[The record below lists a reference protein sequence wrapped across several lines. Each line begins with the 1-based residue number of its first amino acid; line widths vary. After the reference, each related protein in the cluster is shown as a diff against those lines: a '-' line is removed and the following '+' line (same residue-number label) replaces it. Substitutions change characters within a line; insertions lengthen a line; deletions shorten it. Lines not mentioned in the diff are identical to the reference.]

1 MAIVCFHPQK
11 LSPEELAALKA
22 SLAQPFMVG
31 LGMASENWA
40 QLNWGTTVLDV
51 CCGTSTIGP
60 TLALE
65 GKGVVGV
72 ELCQEPVEATRVNT
86 LDNKLKTSSSTA
98 GGRRTWCR
106 FWVRSNRVK
115 GTLFLPVKAV
125 AVDLC
130 QRPSTVRYCS

>member
-1 MAIVCFHPQK
+1 MAIVYFHPQK

-31 LGMASENWA
+31 LGMASEVLYTVSQNWA

-86 LDNKLKTSSSTA
+86 LDNKLKTLHFKVILA
-98 GGRRTWCR
+98 IRRAENLKR
-106 FWVRSNRVK
+106 LLYVS
-115 GTLFLPVKAV
+115 
-125 AVDLC
+125 
-130 QRPSTVRYCS
+130 CSHGQFCGPL